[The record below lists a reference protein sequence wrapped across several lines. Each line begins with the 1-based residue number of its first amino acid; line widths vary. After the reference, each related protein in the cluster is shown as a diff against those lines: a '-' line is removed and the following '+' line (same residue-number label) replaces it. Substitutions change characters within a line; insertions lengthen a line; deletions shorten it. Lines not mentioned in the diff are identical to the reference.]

1 MKRECLNLFL
11 MVIVYCFLLF
21 KVLIRF
27 KDSSSSDTHFTVVIF
42 CLSTDLKFYSLGDL
56 LALLYGQNLLSSFF
70 CGLAVLGRLLDFLVI
85 DFLYEL
91 MRFFAK
97 AMSEMAVFLAASG
110 LWLEWRSEKWPYGLR
125 SSKLTRPLCRDE
137 TVPLALSRSWLDL
150 YLLDVLDGG
159 ERLRLIK
166 GCNISD
172 FCLC

>member
-27 KDSSSSDTHFTVVIF
+27 KDSSSSDTLFTVVIF

-85 DFLYEL
+85 DFLCEL

-97 AMSEMAVFLAASG
+97 AMSEMTVFLAASG
-110 LWLEWRSEKWPYGLR
+110 LWLEWRSEK
-125 SSKLTRPLCRDE
+125 
-137 TVPLALSRSWLDL
+137 
-150 YLLDVLDGG
+150 
-159 ERLRLIK
+159 
-166 GCNISD
+166 
-172 FCLC
+172 